1 MKILTYSIIHQ
12 EILLITN
19 IEINQKKIKLKILKL
34 FTISLSKC
42 LLKLNQLYMK
52 KLKLMNLLNI
62 VMQHIHKIIKKV
74 NIILDKSK

>member
-1 MKILTYSIIHQ
+1 
-12 EILLITN
+12 
-19 IEINQKKIKLKILKL
+19 
-34 FTISLSKC
+34 
-42 LLKLNQLYMK
+42 MK